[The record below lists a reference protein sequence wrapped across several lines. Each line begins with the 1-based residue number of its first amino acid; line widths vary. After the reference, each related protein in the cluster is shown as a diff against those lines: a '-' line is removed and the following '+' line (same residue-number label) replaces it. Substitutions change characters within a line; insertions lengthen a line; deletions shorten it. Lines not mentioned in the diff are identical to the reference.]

1 MFMKFALTC
10 AALVFVFGP
19 VQAAS
24 RLSHT
29 LKIDGG
35 RIAIAAPSADG
46 IRVYKGLPY
55 AAPPVGER
63 RWREPAPVKAWR
75 GARAV
80 DRLAPNCLQ
89 PKIFGD
95 IDPFTPSMSEDC
107 LYLNVWTGAKR
118 GEARPVLVWIHGGAY
133 LAGYGGERRHDGT
146 VLARKGVVV
155 VTLNYRLGV
164 FGFMAHP
171 QLSAESPHRASGNYA
186 LMDMIAALRWVRRNI
201 SKFGGDANR
210 VTIAGESAGS
220 DAVSRLMTSPE
231 AHGLFQR
238 AIGES
243 GSAFGTMPDDTLA
256 AAEAKGEAFAR
267 AMGDDGIAA
276 LRKRSSAE
284 ILAEELAAH
293 QNWEF
298 DPAID
303 GWILPAPAGEIF
315 AAGKQNDVPLLVGW
329 NADEGS
335 LFSSGVFGTQSLSE
349 MLTARFGDKSGEA
362 AIFYPSATPEEE
374 LRSRVS
380 WAGDTEIRQPTW
392 SWAMAQTKSGHA
404 PVYLYLFN
412 RHPPIPPDWFGE
424 ANKGKDF
431 GAFHSG
437 EIPYVFG
444 HADIFPSWQP
454 MESDF
459 QLADL
464 MSSAWASFAAAGD
477 PNGEGRPVWP
487 VYDPNG
493 TAMRMVFGEQSE
505 AKPDEDLARHKF
517 LENNFSAP
525 SKTQ

>member
-1 MFMKFALTC
+1 MFTRCALAC
-10 AALVFVFGP
+10 AALLFAFASA
-19 VQAAS
+19 QAAA
-24 RLSHT
+24 HPANT

-35 RIAIAAPSADG
+35 KIAIAAPSAEG

-55 AAPPVGER
+55 AAPPTGER
-63 RWREPAPVKAWR
+63 RWREPAPVPAWR
-75 GARAV
+75 GVRAV
-80 DRLAPNCLQ
+80 DKFAPNCLQ
-89 PKIFGD
+89 PKIYGD
-95 IDPFTPSMSEDC
+95 IDPFAPAMSEDC
-107 LYLNVWTGAKR
+107 LYLNIWTAATR
-118 GEARPVLVWIHGGAY
+118 GEARPVFVWIHGGSY

-146 VLARKGVVV
+146 VLARKGVIV

-171 QLSAESPHRASGNYA
+171 QLNAESPHRASGNYA
-186 LMDMIAALRWVRRNI
+186 LMDMIAALRWIKRNI

-220 DAVSRLMTSPE
+220 DAVSRLMASPE

-243 GSAFGTMPDDTLA
+243 GAAFGTEPDDTQA
-256 AAEAKGEAFAR
+256 AAEAKGLAFAR
-267 AMGDDGIAA
+267 AMDSDDIAT

-284 ILAEELAAH
+284 ILAEELAAG
-293 QNWEF
+293 QNWAF
-298 DPAID
+298 DPTID
-303 GWILPAPAGEIF
+303 GWILPAPASEIF
-315 AAGKQNDVPLLVGW
+315 AAGKQNDVPLLLGW
-329 NADEGS
+329 NANEGS
-335 LFSSGVFGTQSLSE
+335 LFEGGVFGTQSLSD
-349 MLTARFGDKSGEA
+349 MLSARFGDKSADA
-362 AIFYPSATPEEE
+362 AKFYPSATPDEEH
-374 LRSRVS
+374 RSRV
-380 WAGDTEIRQPTW
+380 AFGGDAVIAQPTW
-392 SWAMAQTKSGHA
+392 SWAAAQSKTGHA

-412 RHPPIPPDWFGE
+412 QHPPIPPDWFGD
-424 ANKGKDF
+424 ANKGKDL

-454 MESDF
+454 TASDL

-464 MSSAWASFAAAGD
+464 MSSAWAAFATAGD

-493 TAMRMVFGEQSE
+493 TAMRMVFGEQS
-505 AKPDEDLARHKF
+505 AAAADDDLARHRF
-517 LENNFSAP
+517 LENNVQAP